1 MSLQRSGSDGSAS
14 REDRRVVDAADT
26 AWYAIWTRSRH
37 EQVVRDQLAQKG
49 FEAFLPTIP
58 KWSRWKDRKKK
69 IDWPLFP
76 GYCFAKFDPRERLPI
91 LKCTGVV
98 TIVSF
103 DGDIV
108 PIPEAEISGI
118 RTLVESDLQYD
129 PCPLIREGMMVE
141 VVHGPLKGVVGRLVR
156 KGAHARLILAV
167 DLIGQAVSVEV
178 DAADVKAY

>member
-1 MSLQRSGSDGSAS
+1 MTT
-14 REDRRVVDAADT
+14 DAPT

-37 EQVVRDQLAQKG
+37 EQMVREQLDQKG
-49 FEAFLPTIP
+49 YEAFLPTIP

-76 GYCFAKFDPRERLPI
+76 GYCFARFVTDERLPI

-98 TIVSF
+98 SIVSF
-103 DGDIV
+103 NGDIAA
-108 PIPEAEISGI
+108 IPDAEIDGI
-118 RTLVESDLQYD
+118 RRLVESDLQYD
-129 PCPLIREGMMVE
+129 PCPLIREGTMVE
-141 VVHGPLKGVVGRLVR
+141 VVHGPLKGVVGRLIR
-156 KGAHARLILAV
+156 KGSHARLVLAV